1 MRYRILGAVRLPS
14 ETRDGGSREWV
25 AYETGLVTEKAV
37 SKREVQRIEQKID
50 IPKDASGL
58 NDRLLETLIDVYPH
72 SPACQVSLVCL
83 KSRNPDMLIGV
94 WSGKIVVNL
103 VLSALQICKCPVCFE
118 RVDKKAW
125 VW

>member
-72 SPACQVSLVCL
+72 SPACQMSLVCL
-83 KSRNPDMLIGV
+83 KSRNPDIPIRAYRSLEWENCGQFGV
-94 WSGKIVVNL
+94 VCTANL
-103 VLSALQICKCPVCFE
+103 QVPGLF
-118 RVDKKAW
+118 RTGR
-125 VW
+125 